1 MLKKAKDTKIDDV
14 RISEDNIVRYSK
26 DGEECFI
33 YMEEV
38 IELVE
43 QIKNNASLVVS
54 EEGNITYGLGNLLK
68 GVEYTTEQTEKVND
82 YLQMLSKNSDK
93 TENLLIDVITSL
105 NKSQNQI
112 ETAKLDFDELI
123 KQVKIVSTVFDEFI
137 KLISNIQVQYNS
149 IQDFARII
157 TGIAQQTNLL
167 SLNASIE
174 AARAGEAGKGFA
186 VVADEIRKLAEQSNN
201 FTNDIKTIINE
212 LKTKSQNAV
221 DLMQETKYVVEEQ
234 ATSVKETEGKFKGI
248 AEAIDIIKNIIE
260 KLNQST
266 SLMVENKDK
275 IIDLTQNLSAISEE
289 NAAATEET
297 AASMEEQSA
306 TIQEIASA
314 GERLAT
320 IAEELKV
327 SIDKFKF

>member
-26 DGEECFI
+26 DGEECFMYI
-33 YMEEV
+33 EEV

-137 KLISNIQVQYNS
+137 KLISNIQLQYNS

-174 AARAGEAGKGFA
+174 AARAGEAGKGFS
-186 VVADEIRKLAEQSNN
+186 VVANEIKKLSVDTQ
-201 FTNDIKTIINE
+201 K
-212 LKTKSQNAV
+212 NA
-221 DLMQETKYVVEEQ
+221 K
-234 ATSVKETEGKFKGI
+234 
-248 AEAIDIIKNIIE
+248 DIIDSLKNLTHSMGELSDKSNEGTSLIGSTTGIIEKSSTILENIIE
-260 KLNQST
+260 SESEVNENVQQVQESQKENLQGIKEISMNLNNLVDRSRLENKELENILYSIQKKADYYINVFNYLNQIKM
-266 SLMVENKDK
+266 LR
-275 IIDLTQNLSAISEE
+275 EE
-289 NAAATEET
+289 
-297 AASMEEQSA
+297 
-306 TIQEIASA
+306 
-314 GERLAT
+314 
-320 IAEELKV
+320 
-327 SIDKFKF
+327 